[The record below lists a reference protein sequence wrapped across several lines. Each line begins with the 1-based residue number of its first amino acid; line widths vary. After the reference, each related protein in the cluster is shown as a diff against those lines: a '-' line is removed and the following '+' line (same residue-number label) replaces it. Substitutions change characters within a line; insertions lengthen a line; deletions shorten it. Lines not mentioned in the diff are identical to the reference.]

1 MPAMKQADLNRAVA
15 SSLGETVSTIASRGF
30 SLLTELYDER
40 EPLVVDFDDMS
51 YPVVLPIVE
60 PAS

>member
-1 MPAMKQADLNRAVA
+1 MKQSDLNRAVA

-30 SLLTELYDER
+30 SLLSESFDER
-40 EPLVVDFDDMS
+40 EPLVVDFDDLA

>member
-1 MPAMKQADLNRAVA
+1 VKQSELNRAVA
-15 SSLGETVSTIASRGF
+15 NSLGESVSTIAGRGF
-30 SLLTELYDER
+30 SLLTDSFEER
-40 EPLVVDFDDMS
+40 EPLVVDFDDMT

>member
-1 MPAMKQADLNRAVA
+1 VKQSDLNRAVA
-15 SSLGETVSTIASRGF
+15 SSLGESVSTIAGRGF
-30 SLLTELYDER
+30 SLLTELCDER
-40 EPLVVDFDDMS
+40 EPLVLDFDDMT